1 MQSFRNGWLLWRGHG
16 VVWGG
21 VHNGAY
27 SVQGKKLKLT
37 ILANQ
42 DWKTGVAK
50 KWVAG
55 CIVIWTWEQRNLFVY
70 EYLIRSAA
78 KHLFRC
84 NFFVNWTRLLSATI
98 GFAVHQPWSARGQAR
113 QCRSSCHRIQDT
125 SFLLFRVI
133 PLIKLHISWPKTSF
147 KINTRHVITDI

>member
-1 MQSFRNGWLLWRGHG
+1 MYAEFSQWMTIMERPRGSM
-16 VVWGG
+16 GG

-70 EYLIRSAA
+70 EY
-78 KHLFRC
+78 
-84 NFFVNWTRLLSATI
+84 
-98 GFAVHQPWSARGQAR
+98 
-113 QCRSSCHRIQDT
+113 
-125 SFLLFRVI
+125 
-133 PLIKLHISWPKTSF
+133 
-147 KINTRHVITDI
+147 